1 MNVIELLADPQIRQD
16 AAATRAGELREHV
29 EHLNAALAEAE
40 AGLAELVTTR
50 KVIAE
55 LAPTGTESEPPE
67 LTPVEASSLNL
78 EAATTRDGFNAAL
91 RGLEPARP
99 PAATLA

>member
-1 MNVIELLADPQIRQD
+1 MNAIELLADLQIRQN
-16 AAATRAGELREHV
+16 AAATRAGELREHI
-29 EHLNAALAEAE
+29 EHLNAALAEAR
-40 AGLAELVTTR
+40 LAELVTTR

-67 LTPVEASSLNL
+67 LTPVEACSLNL
-78 EAATTRDGFNAAL
+78 DAATTRDGFNAAL

-99 PAATLA
+99 PTATLA